1 MKNIKNILFIIA
13 VIFTYS
19 ACENDLNTI
28 REDRFATG
36 SFYQN
41 ASDLEAAVNA
51 AYGGLQKNGLYGF
64 NYHILMETRTDNTFE
79 EEPSNSGGFGD
90 VDLFNRVTTNGVFRK
105 TWVDSYVTIQAANI
119 VLNRIDAIS
128 DMDSALKEIRK
139 GEVKF
144 IRALV
149 YYNLVNLYGGIPLVL
164 QETTNPTDYF
174 GQGRA
179 SVQEIF
185 DQIIIDVTEASSALP
200 ESNDIGR
207 VNKGA
212 SSLLLAKA
220 YLTLGNAAEAETAL
234 RAINGYTFVNTYADL
249 FGISNENNAGS
260 IFEIQFKPFVNGNA
274 EGSTFAFKFRS
285 QKFPD
290 SKGNNVITQDLLNSF
305 EAGDLRRNEIVQD
318 PQDPSIYISTK
329 YLDERTKLLTDNNP
343 DNNDQVIIDDGDN
356 NVIVFRYADVLL
368 SLAEAL
374 NLKGYVADGEAFDL
388 INSIRTRAGLPNLTA
403 ATITNQQEFT
413 EALLKERRH
422 EFFYENH
429 RWFDLKRLGDPV
441 QIMNTH
447 FAGFVGLNITIDAND
462 LLLPI
467 PLDQL
472 NSDPGSMEQNP
483 GY

>member
-1 MKNIKNILFIIA
+1 MKKIKNIILIIA
-13 VIFTYS
+13 VIFTYT
-19 ACENDLNTI
+19 ACENDLNTAP
-28 REDRFATG
+28 EDRFTTG
-36 SFYQN
+36 SFYKN

-164 QETTNPTDYF
+164 EETSNPTDYF

-185 DQIIIDVTEASSALP
+185 NQIIIDLTEASSSLP

-207 VNKGA
+207 ANKA
-212 SSLLLAKA
+212 AALILLGKA
-220 YLTLGNAAEAETAL
+220 HLTLGNALDAETAL
-234 RAINGYTFVNTYADL
+234 RGVTGYPFINTYTNL
-249 FGISNENNAGS
+249 FGIDNENNAGS
-260 IFEIQFKPFVNGNA
+260 IFEVQFQSGINGGE
-274 EGSTFAFKFRS
+274 EGSKFASKFNS
-285 QKFPD
+285 QKNPG
-290 SKGNNVITQDLLNSF
+290 SKGNNIITQDLLDSF
-305 EAGDLRRNEIVQD
+305 EAGDLRRNEIIQD
-318 PQDPSIYISTK
+318 PLDPSVYISTK
-329 YLDERTKLLTDNNP
+329 YIDNTRTL
-343 DNNDQVIIDDGDN
+343 VDDGDN
-356 NVIVFRYADVLL
+356 NVIVFRYADAVL

>member
-1 MKNIKNILFIIA
+1 MKKIKNIILIIA
-13 VIFTYS
+13 VIFTYT
-19 ACENDLNTI
+19 ACENDLNTAP
-28 REDRFATG
+28 EDRFTTG
-36 SFYQN
+36 SFYKN

-164 QETTNPTDYF
+164 EETSNPTDYF

-185 DQIIIDVTEASSALP
+185 NQIIIDLTEASSSLP

-207 VNKGA
+207 ANKA
-212 SSLLLAKA
+212 AALILLGKA
-220 YLTLGNAAEAETAL
+220 HLTLGNALDAETAL
-234 RAINGYTFVNTYADL
+234 RGVTGYPFINTYTNL
-249 FGISNENNAGS
+249 FGIDNENNAGS
-260 IFEIQFKPFVNGNA
+260 IFEVQFQSGINGGE
-274 EGSTFAFKFRS
+274 EGSKFASKFNS
-285 QKFPD
+285 QKNPG
-290 SKGNNVITQDLLNSF
+290 SKGNNIITQDLLDSF
-305 EAGDLRRNEIVQD
+305 EAGDLRRNEIIQD
-318 PQDPSIYISTK
+318 PLDPSVYISTK
-329 YLDERTKLLTDNNP
+329 YIDNTRTL
-343 DNNDQVIIDDGDN
+343 VDDGDN
-356 NVIVFRYADVLL
+356 NVIVFRQADAVL
-368 SLAEAL
+368 SLAEAI

>member
-1 MKNIKNILFIIA
+1 MKITKYIVMLVVIVLF
-13 VIFTYS
+13 T
-19 ACENDLNTI
+19 ACENDLDTAP
-28 REDRFATG
+28 EDRFTTG
-36 SFYQN
+36 SFYKN
-41 ASDLEAAVNA
+41 ASDIEAAVNA
-51 AYGGLQKNGLYGF
+51 AYGGLQKNGLYSF
-64 NYHILMETRTDNTFE
+64 NYHILMETRSDNTFE

-90 VDLFNRVTTNGVFRK
+90 VDLFNRVTTNGVFRQ

-149 YYNLVNLYGGIPLVL
+149 YYNLVNLYGGVPLVL

-174 GQGRA
+174 GLGRA
-179 SVQEIF
+179 SVSDIF
-185 DQIIIDVTEASSALP
+185 NQIIKDATEASSMLT

-207 VNKGA
+207 ANRGA
-212 SSLLLAKA
+212 ALLLLAKA
-220 YLTLGNAAEAETAL
+220 HLTMGNAADAETSL
-234 RAINGYTFVNTYADL
+234 RAITGYTFINTYADL

-260 IFEIQFKPFVNGNA
+260 IFEVQFQSGVNGGE
-274 EGSTFAFKFRS
+274 EGSTFASKFNS
-285 QKFPD
+285 QKNPG
-290 SKGNNVITQDLLNSF
+290 SKGNNIITQDLLNSF
-305 EAGDLRRNEIVQD
+305 EAGDLRRNEIIQD
-318 PQDPSIYISTK
+318 PLDPSVYISTK
-329 YLDERTKLLTDNNP
+329 YLDNTRTL
-343 DNNDQVIIDDGDN
+343 VDDGDN
-356 NVIVFRYADVLL
+356 NVIVFRYADVFL

-374 NLKGYVADGEAFDL
+374 NAKGYVANGEAFDL
-388 INSIRTRAGLPNLTA
+388 INRIRTRAGLPNLTA
-403 ATITNQQEFT
+403 ATITNQQEFI

-441 QIMNTH
+441 QVLNTH
-447 FAGFVGLNITIDAND
+447 FAGFVGLNITIDQND

-472 NSDPGSMEQNP
+472 NSDPGSMKQNP

>member
-1 MKNIKNILFIIA
+1 MKKIKNILFIIA
-13 VIFTYS
+13 VIFTYT
-19 ACENDLNTI
+19 ACENDLNTAP
-28 REDRFATG
+28 EDRFTTG
-36 SFYQN
+36 SFYKN
-41 ASDLEAAVNA
+41 ASDMEAAVNA
-51 AYGGLQKNGLYGF
+51 AYGGLQKNGLYAF

-90 VDLFNRVTTNGVFRK
+90 VDLFNRVTTNGVFRQ

-164 QETTNPTDYF
+164 EETSNPTDYF

-185 DQIIIDVTEASSALP
+185 NQIIIDLTEASSSLP

-207 VNKGA
+207 ANKA
-212 SSLLLAKA
+212 AALILLGKA
-220 YLTLGNAAEAETAL
+220 HLTLGNALDAETAL
-234 RAINGYTFVNTYADL
+234 RGVTGYPFINTYTNL
-249 FGISNENNAGS
+249 FGIDNENNAGS
-260 IFEIQFKPFVNGNA
+260 IFEVQFQSGINGGE
-274 EGSTFAFKFRS
+274 EGSKFASKFNS
-285 QKFPD
+285 QKNPG
-290 SKGNNVITQDLLNSF
+290 SKGNNIITQDLLDSF
-305 EAGDLRRNEIVQD
+305 EAGDLRRNEIIQD
-318 PQDPSIYISTK
+318 PLDPSVYISTK
-329 YLDERTKLLTDNNP
+329 YIDNTRTL
-343 DNNDQVIIDDGDN
+343 VDDGDN
-356 NVIVFRYADVLL
+356 NVIVFRQADAVL
-368 SLAEAL
+368 SLAEAI

>member
-1 MKNIKNILFIIA
+1 MKKIKNIISIIA
-13 VIFTYS
+13 LIFAYS
-19 ACENDLNTI
+19 ACESDLNTK

-36 SFYQN
+36 TFYQN

-51 AYGGLQKNGLYGF
+51 AYGGLQKNGLYAF

-90 VDLFNRVTTNGVFRK
+90 VDLFNRVTTNGVFRQ

-128 DMDSALKEIRK
+128 DMDNSLKNIRK
-139 GEVKF
+139 GEMKF

-164 QETTNPTDYF
+164 QETSNPTDYF
-174 GQGRA
+174 GQGRT
-179 SVQEIF
+179 SVQDVF
-185 DQIIIDVTEASSALP
+185 TQIILDLNEASSALP

-207 VNKGA
+207 ANKA
-212 SSLLLAKA
+212 AALILLGKA
-220 YLTLGNAAEAETAL
+220 YLTLGNASEAETAL
-234 RAINGYTFVNTYADL
+234 RAINGYTFINTYADI
-249 FGISNENNAGS
+249 FGISNENNAAS
-260 IFEIQFKPFVNGNA
+260 IFEVQFQSGINGGE
-274 EGSTFAFKFRS
+274 EGSKFASKFNS
-285 QKFPD
+285 QKNPG
-290 SKGNNVITQDLLNSF
+290 SKGNNIITQDLLNSF
-305 EAGDLRRNEIVQD
+305 EAGDLRKNEIIQD
-318 PQDPSIYISTK
+318 PLDPSVYISKK
-329 YLDERTKLLTDNNP
+329 YIDNSRIL
-343 DNNDQVIIDDGDN
+343 VDDGDN

-374 NLKGYVADGEAFDL
+374 NTKGFVADGEAFDL
-388 INSIRTRAGLPNLTA
+388 INQIRTRAGLLNLTS
-403 ATITNQQEFT
+403 ATITNQQEFN

-429 RWFDLKRLGDPV
+429 RWFDLKRLGDAV
-441 QIMNTH
+441 QIMNNH
-447 FAGFVGLNITIDAND
+447 FTGFVGLNITIDNND
-462 LLLPI
+462 LLLPV

>member
-1 MKNIKNILFIIA
+1 MKITNYIKILLACIIL
-13 VIFTYS
+13 T
-19 ACENDLNTI
+19 ACENDLDTAP
-28 REDRFATG
+28 EDRFTVEN
-36 SFYQN
+36 FYKN
-41 ASDLEAAVNA
+41 ASDIEAAVNA

-64 NYHILMETRTDNTFE
+64 NYHILMETRSDNTFE

-90 VDLFNRVTTNGVFRK
+90 VDLFNRVTTNSVFRK

-119 VLNRIDAIS
+119 VLNRIDAIP
-128 DMDSALKEIRK
+128 DMESTLKETRK
-139 GEVKF
+139 GEMKF

-149 YYNLVNLYGGIPLVL
+149 YYNLVNLYGGVPLVL

-185 DQIIIDVTEASSALP
+185 DQLIKDLEEASNALP

-207 VNKGA
+207 ANKTA
-212 SSLLLAKA
+212 SLLLLGKA
-220 YLTLGNAAEAETAL
+220 HLTLGNPEEAETAL
-234 RAINGYTFVNTYADL
+234 RAIDEYPFINTYADL
-249 FGISNENNAGS
+249 FGIENENNAAS
-260 IFEIQFKPFVNGNA
+260 IFEVQFQSGINVDE
-274 EGSTFAFKFRS
+274 EGSLFAARFNS
-285 QKFPD
+285 QKNPG
-290 SKGNNVITQDLLNSF
+290 SKGNNIITQDLLNSF
-305 EAGDLRRNEIVQD
+305 EAGDLRKNEIVQD
-318 PQDPSIYISTK
+318 PLDPTVYISTK
-329 YLDERTKLLTDNNP
+329 YIDDNRAI
-343 DNNDQVIIDDGDN
+343 VDDGDN

-374 NLKGYVADGEAFDL
+374 NSIGFVADGEAFEL
-388 INSIRTRAGLPNLTA
+388 INRIRTRAGLPNLTS
-403 ATITNQQEFT
+403 ATITNQEAFS
-413 EALLKERRH
+413 EALLEERRH

-429 RWFDLKRLGDPV
+429 RWFDLKRLGNPV
-441 QIMNTH
+441 QVMNDH
-447 FAGFVGLNITIDAND
+447 FAGFVGLDITIDQND

>member
-1 MKNIKNILFIIA
+1 MKKIKYIVLLVVIVFI
-13 VIFTYS
+13 T
-19 ACENDLNTI
+19 ACENDLNTAP
-28 REDRFATG
+28 EDSFTTG
-36 SFYQN
+36 SFYKN
-41 ASDLEAAVNA
+41 ESDIEAAVNA
-51 AYGGLQKNGLYGF
+51 AYGGLQKNGLYAF
-64 NYHILMETRTDNTFE
+64 NYHILMETRSDNTFE

-90 VDLFNRVTTNGVFRK
+90 VDLFNRVTTNGVFRQ

-119 VLNRIDAIS
+119 VLNRIDAIP
-128 DMDSALKEIRK
+128 DMDNSLKNIRK
-139 GEVKF
+139 GEMKF

-185 DQIIIDVTEASSALP
+185 DQIIIDLNEASSSLT

-207 VNKGA
+207 ANRGA
-212 SSLLLAKA
+212 ALLLLAKA
-220 YLTLGNAAEAETAL
+220 YLTLGNAVEAETAL
-234 RAINGYTFVNTYADL
+234 RAINGYTFINTYADL
-249 FGISNENNAGS
+249 FGISNENNAAS
-260 IFEIQFKPFVNGNA
+260 IFEVQFQSGVNGGE
-274 EGSTFAFKFRS
+274 EGSSFASKFTS
-285 QKFPD
+285 QKNPG
-290 SKGNNVITQDLLNSF
+290 SKGNNIITQDLLNSF
-305 EAGDLRRNEIVQD
+305 EAGDLRRNEIIQD
-318 PQDPSIYISTK
+318 PLNPTVYISTK
-329 YLDERTKLLTDNNP
+329 YIDNTRTL
-343 DNNDQVIIDDGDN
+343 VDDGDN

-374 NLKGYVADGEAFDL
+374 NAKGYVANGEAFDL
-388 INSIRTRAGLPNLTA
+388 INRIRTRAGLPNLIS
-403 ATITNQQEFT
+403 ATITNQQQFK

-429 RWFDLKRLGDPV
+429 RWFDLKRLGNPV
-441 QIMNTH
+441 QVMNNH
-447 FAGFVGLNITIDAND
+447 FAGFVGLNITIDQND